1 MNYLKKKQKSKKIL
15 LFGGLIFLVLSL
27 LIGALLFSLQFEEL
41 WHWYAVIQKQ
51 LLDLEQRIAEIEQQ
65 WLFALAIIALFAIKS
80 FIPIYP
86 TSTVCFLTGVILPMY
101 FSVPVNVLG
110 FCVLTSIR
118 YFAGKRFG
126 AGGAWKMIS
135 KNVRLRRL
143 IKSDGTGNPALLIA
157 LFLVPGM
164 PINSISGI
172 YGSFNFGYWRFIL
185 LSVIGFMPRLIS
197 FTFVGRNVFDPLS
210 PGFLVPIMLLAFF
223 TGISLLSVNG
233 VWTAVEKILADINER
248 KKKNLEKKGNIKND
262 FIK

>member
-1 MNYLKKKQKSKKIL
+1 MIALAL
-15 LFGGLIFLVLSL
+15 A
-27 LIGALLFSLQFEEL
+27 IGILLFSLQFEEL
-41 WHWYAVIQKQ
+41 WRWYSAIQKQ
-51 LLDLEQRIAEIEQQ
+51 LLDLEKRIASIEQS
-65 WLFALAIIALFAIKS
+65 WEFFLAVLALFAIKS

-86 TSTVCFLTGVILPMY
+86 TSTVCFLTGIMLPMY

-126 AGGAWKMIS
+126 AGSAWKMIS
-135 KNVRLRRL
+135 KNERLRNL
-143 IKSDGTGNPALLIA
+143 IRSDGTGNPVLLIA
-157 LFLVPGM
+157 LCLVPGM

-197 FTFVGRNVFDPLS
+197 YTFVGRNVFDPLS

-223 TGISLLSVNG
+223 SGISMLSVNG
-233 VWTAVEKILADINER
+233 VWSAVEKTVEYVSKQKM
-248 KKKNLEKKGNIKND
+248 KKLEKKGNIQK
-262 FIK
+262 

>member
-1 MNYLKKKQKSKKIL
+1 MKKKRKQKKIL
-15 LFGGLIFLVLSL
+15 LFGGLI
-27 LIGALLFSLQFEEL
+27 LIALALAIGILLFSLQFEEL
-41 WHWYAVIQKQ
+41 WRWYSAIQKQ
-51 LLDLEQRIAEIEQQ
+51 LLDLEKRIASIEQS
-65 WLFALAIIALFAIKS
+65 WEFILAVLALFAIKS

-86 TSTVCFLTGVILPMY
+86 TSTVCFLTGIMLPMY

-126 AGGAWKMIS
+126 AGSAWKMIS
-135 KNVRLRRL
+135 KNERLRNL
-143 IKSDGTGNPALLIA
+143 IRSDGTGNPVLLIA
-157 LFLVPGM
+157 LCLVPGM

-197 FTFVGRNVFDPLS
+197 YTFVGRNVFDPLS

-223 TGISLLSVNG
+223 SGISMLSVNG
-233 VWTAVEKILADINER
+233 VWSAVEKTVEYVSKQKM
-248 KKKNLEKKGNIKND
+248 KKLEKKGNIQK
-262 FIK
+262 

>member
-1 MNYLKKKQKSKKIL
+1 MNCLKKKRKQKKIL
-15 LFGGLIFLVLSL
+15 LFGGLILIALSL
-27 LIGALLFSLQFEEL
+27 AIGILLFSLQFEEL
-41 WHWYAVIQKQ
+41 WRWYAAIQKQ
-51 LLDLEQRIAEIEQQ
+51 LLDLEQRIASIEQS
-65 WLFALAIIALFAIKS
+65 WEFILAVLALFAIKS

-86 TSTVCFLTGVILPMY
+86 ISTVCFLTGVMLPMY

-126 AGGAWKMIS
+126 AGSAWKMIS
-135 KNVRLRRL
+135 KNERLRNL
-143 IKSDGTGNPALLIA
+143 IRSDGTGNPVLLIA
-157 LFLVPGM
+157 LCLVPGM

-197 FTFVGRNVFDPLS
+197 YTFVGRNVFDPLS

-223 TGISLLSVNG
+223 SGISMLSVNG
-233 VWTAVEKILADINER
+233 VWSAVEKTIEYVSKQKM
-248 KKKNLEKKGNIKND
+248 KKLEKKGNIQK
-262 FIK
+262 

>member
-1 MNYLKKKQKSKKIL
+1 MNCLKKKRKQKKIL
-15 LFGGLIFLVLSL
+15 LFGGLI
-27 LIGALLFSLQFEEL
+27 LIALALAIGILLFSLQFEEL
-41 WHWYAVIQKQ
+41 WRWYSAIQKQ
-51 LLDLEQRIAEIEQQ
+51 LLDLEKRIASIEQS
-65 WLFALAIIALFAIKS
+65 WEFILAVLALFAIKS

-86 TSTVCFLTGVILPMY
+86 TSTVCFLTGIMLPMY

-126 AGGAWKMIS
+126 AGSAWKMIS
-135 KNVRLRRL
+135 KNERLRNL
-143 IKSDGTGNPALLIA
+143 IRSDGTGNPVLLIA
-157 LFLVPGM
+157 LCLVPGM

-197 FTFVGRNVFDPLS
+197 YTFVGRNVFDPLS

-223 TGISLLSVNG
+223 SGISMLSVNG
-233 VWTAVEKILADINER
+233 VWSAVEKTVEYVSKQKM
-248 KKKNLEKKGNIKND
+248 KKLEKKGNIQK
-262 FIK
+262 

>member
-1 MNYLKKKQKSKKIL
+1 MKKKRKQKKIL
-15 LFGGLIFLVLSL
+15 LFGGLI
-27 LIGALLFSLQFEEL
+27 LIALALATGILLFSLQFEEL
-41 WHWYAVIQKQ
+41 WRWYSAIQRQ
-51 LLDLEQRIAEIEQQ
+51 LLNLEQRIASIEQR
-65 WLFALAIIALFAIKS
+65 WEFILAVLALFAIKS

-86 TSTVCFLTGVILPMY
+86 ISTVCFLTGIMLPMY

-126 AGGAWKMIS
+126 AGSAWKMIS
-135 KNVRLRRL
+135 KNARLRRL
-143 IKSDGTGNPALLIA
+143 IRSDGTGNPALLIS
-157 LFLVPGM
+157 LCLVPGM

-197 FTFVGRNVFDPLS
+197 YTFVGRNVFDPLS

-223 TGISLLSVNG
+223 SGISMLSVNG
-233 VWTAVEKILADINER
+233 VWTAVEKIVAYAGKQKM
-248 KKKNLEKKGNIKND
+248 KKLEKKGNIQK
-262 FIK
+262 